1 MERLLAEDLH
11 LLCWDDDEGAVASA
25 CQGRLPATLAG
36 ALVLDAVDAGAVVLE
51 DGTVHATGEGAG
63 DPLLDR
69 VVDGVTGPRLLDEVV
84 RELTPGAGSGVRDRL
99 VADGALQVEQRR
111 GLRRVLG
118 RSRLVVAEPEQVR
131 SLADE
136 VWSLLEGDSPDGAD
150 PRTILLAALTGA
162 SGLVEGLDTEGQERA
177 DQHAAEL
184 AAAAGITPIIEA
196 VAEAQLHDWA
206 RARGNDLAGSHRLGL
221 AAGGLNGGVGGFDPG

>member
-25 CQGRLPATLAG
+25 CQGRLPAALAG

-51 DGTVHATGEGAG
+51 DDRVRATGEGG
-63 DPLLDR
+63 DDPLLDR
-69 VVDGVTGPRLLDEVV
+69 VVDGAAPLDEVV
-84 RELTPGAGSGVRDRL
+84 RGLTPGAGSGVRDRL
-99 VADGALQVEQRR
+99 VAGGALQVEQRR

-118 RSRLVVAEPEQVR
+118 RSRLVVAEPEEVR

-136 VWSLLEGDSPDGAD
+136 VWSLLEGDSPDGAGH
-150 PRTILLAALTGA
+150 RTVVLAALTGA

-221 AAGGLNGGVGGFDPG
+221 AAGGLDGGVGGFDPG